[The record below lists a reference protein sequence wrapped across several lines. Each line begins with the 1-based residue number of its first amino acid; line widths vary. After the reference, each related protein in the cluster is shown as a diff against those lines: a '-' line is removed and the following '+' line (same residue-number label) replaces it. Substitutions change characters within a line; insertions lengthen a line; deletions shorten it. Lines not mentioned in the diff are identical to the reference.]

1 MNRLTHLDR
10 KGYPKMVDISPKKT
24 TIRRAIAEA
33 RVFITK
39 PTLTRIIKSNSP
51 KGDVFSCARLSGI
64 MAAKKTSEIIPLCHP
79 ISLDSIA
86 LNFSIDRKKSEIVI
100 HSEIKSQ
107 GKTGVEMEA
116 MVSAAISAL
125 TIYDMCKALDKSI
138 TIKEVK
144 LLEKSGGKSG
154 HFIRKSE

>member
-1 MNRLTHLDR
+1 
-10 KGYPKMVDISPKKT
+10 MVDISQKKIT
-24 TIRRAIAEA
+24 VRKAIAQA
-33 RVFITK
+33 RVSLTK
-39 PTLTRIIKSNSP
+39 SILARIIKSGSP

-79 ISLDSIA
+79 ISLNSIA
-86 LNFSIDRKKSEIVI
+86 VNFRIDRKNSEIIVT
-100 HSEIKSQ
+100 SEIKSQ

-116 MVSAAISAL
+116 MVSVAISAL

-138 TIKEVK
+138 TVKGVK

-154 HFIRKSE
+154 HFIRLRRRPQL